1 MDGSIPGQRLT
12 LEIEGMTCAGCASR
26 VERALSGAP
35 GVESASVNFA
45 ARTADLTLNA
55 DADAEPVLS
64 ALREA
69 GYDGA
74 PMKSWA
80 DRTAAARGDAARS
93 GEADNHSQHDGHGG
107 HDHGEASPGQLMLAA
122 ALTAPIFIIEM
133 GGHLIPAL
141 HDAVM
146 RSVGRG
152 GPNWI
157 FLVLAAVVQFG
168 PGRVFYRLGLPALLR
183 GAPEMNSLVM
193 LGTSAAFFYSAFVTI
208 APGLVPADAAHVY
221 FEASAMVVTLILL
234 GRWLEAGARGRTGEA
249 VRKLLSLQAR
259 TARVRRNGETVELA
273 IEEVQPGDEIEVRPG
288 ERIPVDGE
296 VLTGRSHVDESMI
309 SGEPVPVEKSAGATL
324 TGGTINGSGALD
336 MRATAVGEDTVLAR
350 IVAMVEK
357 AQGAKLPVQQLV
369 DRVTAVFVPVV
380 IGLAALTFAA
390 WIIFTGSF
398 SAALIHAI
406 AVLIIACP
414 CAMGLATP
422 VSITTGAGRAAE
434 LGVLFRKGDA
444 LQTLSRVNAI
454 AFDKTGTLTEGKPVL
469 TDLHAADGFT
479 EDQALALAAAVEQR
493 SEHPIAQAVVNAAKD
508 KSLTLEDAT
517 DFNAEAGYGVTA
529 TVFAREASVGSARY
543 MERLGVDLSA
553 LRSAAET
560 LEADAKAALYLSTGG
575 KLAAVFAV
583 SDPIK
588 PSAKGAVAALKARGV
603 ETIMITGDAA
613 GPANAVAKV
622 LGIDTVHA
630 EVAPGDKAQQVK
642 TLRERLG
649 VTAFA
654 GDGINDAP
662 ALAEADVGLAM
673 AAGTDI
679 AIESAD
685 VVIMG
690 EDLMRVADAFALSKA
705 TLSNIKQNLV
715 WAFGYNAALIPVA
728 MGVLV
733 PFGGPA
739 LSPVLAGAAMA
750 ASSVCVVL
758 NALCLKA
765 FRSRREDAS

>member
-1 MDGSIPGQRLT
+1 MDGSSPGKHLT
-12 LEIEGMTCAGCASR
+12 LQIEGMTCAGCASR
-26 VERALSGAP
+26 VERALSAAP

-45 ARTADLTLNA
+45 ARTADLTLDM
-55 DADAEPVLS
+55 DAGAEPVLS
-64 ALREA
+64 ALRQA

-80 DRTAAARGDAARS
+80 DRTAAARGDAAPS
-93 GEADNHSQHDGHGG
+93 DEADSRSQHAGHG
-107 HDHGEASPGQLMLAA
+107 ETSPAQLILAA

-141 HDAVM
+141 HEAVM
-146 RSVGRG
+146 GLVDR
-152 GPNWI
+152 PALNWI
-157 FLVLAAVVQFG
+157 FLVLAAGVQFG
-168 PGRVFYRLGLPALLR
+168 PGRIFYRHGLPALLR

-193 LGTSAAFFYSAFVTI
+193 LGTSAAFFYSAVITV
-208 APGLVPADAAHVY
+208 APSLVPADAAHVY

-234 GRWLEAGARGRTGEA
+234 GRWLEASARGRTGAA
-249 VRKLLSLQAR
+249 VHKLLSLQVR
-259 TARVRRNGETVELA
+259 TARVRRKGETVELA
-273 IEEVQPGDEIEVRPG
+273 IEEVQPGDAIAVRPG

-296 VLTGRSHVDESMI
+296 VVSGRSHVDESMI
-309 SGEPVPVEKSAGATL
+309 SGEPVPVEKSEGATL
-324 TGGTINGSGALD
+324 TGGTINGSGSLD

-369 DRVTAVFVPVV
+369 DRVTGVFVPVV
-380 IGLAALTFAA
+380 IGLAALTFAV
-390 WIIFTGSF
+390 WMIFTGSL
-398 SAALIHAI
+398 SAAVIHAV

-444 LQTLSRVNAI
+444 LQTLSRARAI
-454 AFDKTGTLTEGKPVL
+454 AFDKTGTLTKGKPVL
-469 TDLHAADGFT
+469 TDFHAAQGWG

-493 SEHPIAQAVVNAAKD
+493 SEHPIAQAVVSAAKA
-508 KSLTLEDAT
+508 KALTLEDAS
-517 DFNAEAGYGVTA
+517 DFEAEAGYGVTA
-529 TVFAREASVGSARY
+529 RVGARRASVGSARH
-543 MERLGVDLSA
+543 MERLGVDVSA
-553 LRSAAET
+553 LRSAAEA
-560 LEADAKAALYLSTGG
+560 LEADAKAPLYLAVDGQA
-575 KLAAVFAV
+575 AAVFAV

-588 PSAKGAVAALKARGV
+588 ASARGAIAALKARGV
-603 ETIMITGDAA
+603 ETIMITGDAT
-613 GPANAVAKV
+613 GPAEAVAKA

-630 EVAPGDKAQQVK
+630 ERAPGDKAEQVK
-642 TLRERLG
+642 ALRARFG
-649 VTAFA
+649 VTAFV
-654 GDGINDAP
+654 GDGVNDAP
-662 ALAEADVGLAM
+662 ALAQADVGLAM

-705 TLSNIKQNLV
+705 TLSNIKQNLI

-733 PFGGPA
+733 PFGGPG
-739 LSPVLAGAAMA
+739 LSPVFAGAAMA

-758 NALCLKA
+758 NALRLKA
-765 FRSRREDAS
+765 FRSRREASS

>member
-45 ARTADLTLNA
+45 ARTADLTLDA
-55 DADAEPVLS
+55 DAEAEPVLS

-80 DRTAAARGDAARS
+80 DRTATARGDVAASKETDSHR
-93 GEADNHSQHDGHGG
+93 QHRGHGG
-107 HDHGEASPGQLMLAA
+107 HDHGEASPGQLILAA

-146 RSVGRG
+146 GAVGR
-152 GPNWI
+152 PALNWI
-157 FLVLAAVVQFG
+157 FLALAAVVQFG

-183 GAPEMNSLVM
+183 GVPEMNSLVM
-193 LGTSAAFFYSAFVTI
+193 LGTSAAFFYSAVVTI

-273 IEEVQPGDEIEVRPG
+273 IDQVQPGDEIEVRPG

-309 SGEPVPVEKSAGATL
+309 SGEPVPVEKSEGAPL

-336 MRATAVGEDTVLAR
+336 LRATAVGEDTVLAR

-390 WIIFTGSF
+390 WMFFTGSF
-398 SAALIHAI
+398 SAALIHAV

-454 AFDKTGTLTEGKPVL
+454 AFDKTGTLTQGKPIL

-493 SEHPIAQAVVNAAKD
+493 SEHPIAQAVVNAAKTRD
-508 KSLTLEDAT
+508 LRLEEAT
-517 DFNAEAGYGVTA
+517 NFNAEAGYGVTA
-529 TVFAREASVGSARY
+529 TVNARQASVGSARY
-543 MERLGVDLSA
+543 MERLGVDLST
-553 LRSAAET
+553 LRSAAEV
-560 LEADAKAALYLSTGG
+560 LEADAKAALYLSAGG
-575 KLAAVFAV
+575 ELAAVLAV

-588 PSAKGAVAALKARGV
+588 SSAKGAIAALKARGV

-613 GPANAVAKV
+613 GPANAVAKA

-630 EVAPGDKAQQVK
+630 EVAPGDKAEQVK
-642 TLRERLG
+642 ALRERFG
-649 VTAFA
+649 FTAFA

-690 EDLMRVADAFALSKA
+690 EDLMRVADAFALSQA
-705 TLSNIKQNLV
+705 TLSNIKQNLI

-758 NALCLKA
+758 NALRLKA
-765 FRSRREDAS
+765 FQSRREDAS